1 MLATLADLGSRTQA
15 QLCRH
20 LGVDRG
26 PDPDDRRRNIV
37 VATEEGLAA
46 LDGFDRIIGYAD
58 AALLAS
64 LSVEEK
70 AQLVGMLERAVSTMD
85 GRSGLQHTAGEQAD
99 QRHADDHP
107 VDAEPVDAVPGDE
120 AQ

>member
-64 LSVEEK
+64 LPSRRRLSSSACSNASCPLWTDQAARVPV
-70 AQLVGMLERAVSTMD
+70 ASRANSATPMIT
-85 GRSGLQHTAGEQAD
+85 R
-99 QRHADDHP
+99 
-107 VDAEPVDAVPGDE
+107 
-120 AQ
+120 